1 MTQRNSAEHATP
13 AEPAKT
19 IATPP
24 DWTHITETI
33 TMLYLSVCQ
42 IETSMSDSSRSVQ
55 ELVDSFTI
63 LADHSKTV
71 DAHVQALS
79 SLEDLDKVQ
88 QEVKDT
94 TFEMQQKINRAVT
107 AFQFYDRISQRLDHI
122 ARGLEQVTRVLNNNS
137 QRNDKSAWIAV
148 QDRVKSSYS
157 MEAERLMFEHI
168 LRGASVEEAL
178 EIYHHNFDNLKNDE
192 IDEDGDEIE
201 LF

>member
-1 MTQRNSAEHATP
+1 MTQPNPAEHATP
-13 AEPAKT
+13 AESANT
-19 IATPP
+19 TATPP
-24 DWTHITETI
+24 DWTHIAETI

-42 IETSMSDSSRSVQ
+42 IETSMSDSNRSVQ
-55 ELVDSFTI
+55 ELVESFTV

-79 SLEDLDKVQ
+79 SLEDLGKVQ

-94 TFEMQQKINRAVT
+94 TIEMQQKINRAVT

-122 ARGLEQVTRVLNNNS
+122 ARGLEQVTRVLNSNS
-137 QRNDKSAWIAV
+137 QRNDKSAWLAV

-168 LRGASVEEAL
+168 LRGASVKEAL
-178 EIYHHNFDNLKNDE
+178 EIYHHNFDKLKGNE